1 MKKSIFIAILVLG
14 FIAHTLGQQKARTK
28 YMIVTLSYNND
39 NYKNIAMIV
48 TREDT
53 MAVKTKQGVD
63 SHVKNKDLAA
73 AFESL
78 TLQLL
83 KPYFDNGW
91 KLVTSTVQVET
102 FASNSV
108 INKTR
113 FYLSKDE

>member
-1 MKKSIFIAILVLG
+1 MKKIVIIAILVLG
-14 FIAHTLGQQKARTK
+14 FIVQATAQQKARSK

-39 NYKNIAMIV
+39 NYRKISMIV
-48 TREDT
+48 TQEDT
-53 MAVKTKQGVD
+53 SPVKTKQGVD
-63 SHVKNKDLAA
+63 SGVKNKDLAS
-73 AFESL
+73 AFEGL

-102 FASNSV
+102 FAYNSV
-108 INKTR
+108 NNITR